1 MTKTKYRYLIFV
13 IKLLYN
19 IIYKIYLIFIQNKS
33 SNFHNKLKSK
43 IFLKNH
49 FFVNIHKKMIIENFS
64 LKLSFVNI
72 IFFVNN
78 FRFYLKNLIFYF
90 LKIKIKSKN
99 SKFNS
104 NLKPFISIIIPTYD
118 QTFKLYRCLESILI
132 NNFKFKYEIIVIDDL
147 ETRKNKPWFINKN
160 IKYIKNKNN
169 LGFLK
174 SCNHASKF
182 ANGKYIYFFN
192 DDARLADEKSLQSLI
207 DVFEQNKKVGLVG
220 SKILINHRTLQEAG
234 CITFKD
240 GNCYQ
245 FGKFNNHREDVYN
258 YLTEVDYVSG
268 CSLMIPKKLF
278 LKNNFNIMYKPAY
291 YEDVDLAFQLKQK
304 GYKIYYQPL
313 SKVFHEEGSSSNSGE
328 SSTKKYQEVNRIKFK
343 EKWKDKLS
351 NNHKIDPI
359 ISRFI
364 KPIVVIIDDLIPDA
378 SRDAG
383 SFLPLFFIEYLKKK
397 NYQILFFAKNINPNS
412 EKVQKLQSE
421 GIFVVYTYSNLTNYL
436 TILKNKISSIIIFR
450 APLLKQYSKILFKL
464 KKKIYFHYVDLHF
477 LRLSREISNNKIGYI
492 FKNEIKELKN
502 IETKLVK
509 KNYLNISCSYDEV
522 NMLKADFKIM
532 NVAHIPLFYPYLKKT
547 RSQNKNKKIK
557 IVFIGSFNHTPNT
570 DAVNFLCKE
579 IYPKIKNK
587 ISIYIIGS
595 FEEKIQHLKNDNI
608 HILGKVENL
617 DVILKKMDLAISPLR
632 YGAGTKGKLLTYAT
646 YNLPVICSKIS
657 VEGTLFRHKK
667 HCYIPESEEPE
678 IYAKEIIK
686 LYENKKLS
694 SEISRNLNS
703 LFLEKYSFQNGF
715 KLLDKNKKIKF

>member
-1 MTKTKYRYLIFV
+1 MTRNIYKYFIF
-13 IKLLYN
+13 ILKIFYN
-19 IIYKIYLIFIQNKS
+19 LVYKIYLIFIQNRKS
-33 SNFHNKLKSK
+33 KFHRSLKSNIFSK
-43 IFLKNH
+43 YFFFEKLHRKLIIQNFSVKLIFIDIIINSKENVLFLK
-49 FFVNIHKKMIIENFS
+49 S
-64 LKLSFVNI
+64 
-72 IFFVNN
+72 
-78 FRFYLKNLIFYF
+78 LIFYIF
-90 LKIKIKSKN
+90 RIKIKSKN

-118 QTFKLYRCLESILI
+118 QTFKLFRCLESILLK
-132 NNFKFKYEIIVIDDL
+132 NFKFKYEIIVIDDL

-174 SCNHASKF
+174 SCNYASKF
-182 ANGKYIYFFN
+182 ANGKYIYFLN
-192 DDARLADEKSLQSLI
+192 DDAYLADEKSLQSLI
-207 DVFEQNKKVGLVG
+207 DVFEQNKRVGIVG
-220 SKILINHRTLQEAG
+220 SKILISHRTLQEAG
-234 CITFKD
+234 CITFKN
-240 GNCYQ
+240 GYCFQ
-245 FGKFNNHREDVYN
+245 FGKFNNSKDEVYN

-278 LKNNFNIMYKPAY
+278 LKNNFNILYKPAY

-313 SKVFHEEGSSSNSGE
+313 SKVFHKEGSSSNSGKN
-328 SSTKKYQEVNRIKFK
+328 SAKKYQEVNRIKFK
-343 EKWKDKLS
+343 ERWKDKLS
-351 NNHKIDPI
+351 KNYKIDPLI
-359 ISRFI
+359 LRIN

-397 NYQILFFAKNINPNS
+397 NYQILFFAKNINLNS
-412 EKVQKLQSE
+412 KKVQKLQSE
-421 GIFVVYTYSNLTNYL
+421 GIFVVYTHSNLTNFL

-477 LRLSREISNNKIGYI
+477 LRLSREILNSKKSNIYKD
-492 FKNEIKELKN
+492 EIKELKN

-509 KNYLNISCSYDEV
+509 KNYLNLSCSKDEV
-522 NMLKADFKIM
+522 SKLKTDFKIK
-532 NVAHIPLFYPYLKKT
+532 NIAHIPLCYPYVKKPK
-547 RSQNKNKKIK
+547 SNNKSKKIK
-557 IVFIGSFNHTPNT
+557 IVFIGSFNHSPNI

-579 IYPKIKNK
+579 IYPKIKSK
-587 ISIYIIGS
+587 ISIYIIGP
-595 FEEKIQHLKNDNI
+595 FEEKIQHLKNKNI
-608 HILGKVENL
+608 NILGKVENL
-617 DVILKKMDLAISPLR
+617 DVILKKMDLAVSPLR
-632 YGAGTKGKLLTYAT
+632 FGAGTKGKILTYAT

-657 VEGTLFRHKK
+657 VEGTLFSHKK

-694 SEISRNLNS
+694 RQISRNLNS
-703 LFLEKYSFQNGF
+703 LFLEKYSFQHGF
-715 KLLDKNKKIKF
+715 KLIDRNKKIKF

>member
-1 MTKTKYRYLIFV
+1 MKNTNLRFLIF
-13 IKLLYN
+13 LLKIPYN
-19 IIYKIYLIFIQNKS
+19 LIYKIYLIFIQTRDSKLHKS
-33 SNFHNKLKSK
+33 LKFNIFTRNIIFGK
-43 IFLKNH
+43 IHRTL
-49 FFVNIHKKMIIENFS
+49 IIENFS
-64 LKLSFVNI
+64 LKLLFLDLFFSF
-72 IFFVNN
+72 NN
-78 FRFYLKNLIFYF
+78 YRLFLKSSIFYV
-90 LKIKIKSKN
+90 LKIKMKSKN

-118 QTFKLYRCLESILI
+118 QTFKLFRCLQSIFLK
-132 NNFKFKYEIIVIDDL
+132 NFKFKYEIIVIDDL
-147 ETRKNKPWFINKN
+147 ETRNNKPWFINKN

-182 ANGKYIYFFN
+182 ANGKYIYFLN
-192 DDARLADEKSLQSLI
+192 DDTLLADENSIQSLI
-207 DVFEQNKKVGLVG
+207 DVFKQKKRVGIVG
-220 SKILINHRTLQEAG
+220 SKILISERTLQEAG
-234 CITFKD
+234 CLTFNN
-240 GNCYQ
+240 GYCYQ
-245 FGKFNNHREDVYN
+245 FGKFKNHKEDVYN

-278 LKNNFNIMYKPAY
+278 LKNNFNILYKPAY

-313 SKVFHEEGSSSNSGE
+313 SKVFHKEGSSSNSSE
-328 SSTKKYQEVNRIKFK
+328 SPAKKYQEVNRIKFK

-351 NNHKIDPI
+351 NNYKIDP
-359 ISRFI
+359 FI
-364 KPIVVIIDDLIPDA
+364 LRINKPIVVIIDDLIPDA
-378 SRDAG
+378 TRDAG

-397 NYQILFFAKNINPNS
+397 NYQILFFAKNVNPNS
-412 EKVQKLQSE
+412 KKVQKLQSE
-421 GIFVVYTYSNLTNYL
+421 GIFVVYTYSNLIYFL
-436 TILKNKISSIIIFR
+436 TILKNKISSILIFR
-450 APLLKQYSKILFKL
+450 AQLLKEFSKILLKL
-464 KKKIYFHYVDLHF
+464 QKKIYFHYVDLHF
-477 LRLSREISNNKIGYI
+477 LRLSREISNSKKSYI
-492 FKNEIKELKN
+492 SKDEIKELKN

-522 NMLKADFKIM
+522 NKLKADFKIK
-532 NVAHIPLFYPYLKKT
+532 NVAHIPLFYPYLKKP
-547 RSQNKNKKIK
+547 RSKNKNKKIK
-557 IVFIGSFNHTPNT
+557 IVFIGSFNHTPNS
-570 DAVNFLCKE
+570 DAINFLCKE

-587 ISIYIIGS
+587 ISIYIIGP
-595 FEEKIQHLKNDNI
+595 FEEKIKHLENKNI
-608 HILGKVENL
+608 HILGKIENL

-703 LFLEKYSFQNGF
+703 LFLEKYSFQHGF